1 MLKSRIK
8 KYIEATGVPMARFCK
23 RIDLSVS
30 AINRYLRD
38 DLKLSMNTEQR
49 IKDYLEQFGF

>member
-8 KYIEATGVPMARFCK
+8 KYIEATGVPMTKFCK
-23 RIDLSVS
+23 RIDISVS

-38 DLKLSMNTEQR
+38 DLRLSIETEQR
-49 IKDYLEQFGF
+49 IKNYLELFGF